1 MDGEGADILMADRH
15 FLTQLTKRLADEGK
29 LIEAGW
35 VAMRLHVIPLD
46 APADQLQEMRL
57 AYMAGAQHLFSS
69 IMDALDLD
77 QEPTDA
83 DMRRMDLIDKEL
95 RTFGEELKLRVQRAA
110 GSA

>member
-1 MDGEGADILMADRH
+1 MADRH
-15 FLTQLTKRLADEGK
+15 YLQQLTKRFADEGK

-46 APADQLQEMRL
+46 APADQLREMRL

-69 IMDALDLD
+69 IMNALDPD
-77 QEPTDA
+77 AEPTDG
-83 DMRRMDLIDKEL
+83 DMRRMELIDREL
-95 RTFGEELKLRVQRAA
+95 QAFSDELKLRVQKPV